1 MVCQKGLIP
10 IAAPIRD
17 TNQLSFPLLMAWL
30 ISEKILANPS
40 GPAVSFSIVSEFRA
54 TGSLINKGA
63 PQAKIAQSAVAFLRA
78 APSAQ

>member
-54 TGSLINKGA
+54 TGSLNKGA

-78 APSAQ
+78 APCAQ